1 MNQTEKIEG
10 TIQYITFTSPDTGF
24 TVLELETADDE
35 ITVVGEMVG
44 VAPGQQMVAEGT
56 FTNHPSFGRQFK
68 AQSYEI
74 TLPEDL
80 SAILMYLASGAVKG
94 IGSGNCQKIVKGF

>member
-10 TIQYITFTSPDTGF
+10 TIQYITFTSPDNGF

-56 FTNHPSFGRQFK
+56 FTNHPRC
-68 AQSYEI
+68 
-74 TLPEDL
+74 
-80 SAILMYLASGAVKG
+80 V
-94 IGSGNCQKIVKGF
+94 